1 MSCCVPAWALPLAW
15 PGFEAPTPVA
25 SQPAASVSA
34 PDSAR
39 PRLVHLPGGRFIMG
53 SDAKEGFAGDGEGPA
68 REVELSPFAIG
79 ETTVTNREFREFVRA
94 THYITDAEQAGTSF
108 VFYLQVDP
116 QRRAAMR
123 RISREL
129 PWWLEV
135 EGACWQRPQ
144 GPGSGIQDSL
154 DHPVVHV
161 SWTDATAYCAWAG
174 LRLPTEARWEYA
186 ARGGLVQARY
196 PWGNEFEPGGQRQCN
211 TWQGVFPAQPQ
222 PGWTPGPMAARSFEA
237 NGYGLYQMVGNV
249 WQWCADGFNPRY
261 HQETALHDPRV
272 DAATGQRAQR
282 GGSFLCHDSYCDRYR
297 VAARSSNAPMSATSH
312 CGFRVAGDTP
322 AR

>member
-1 MSCCVPAWALPLAW
+1 MSCCVPAWALPGVW
-15 PGFEAPTPVA
+15 PWQTAPAQAATCD
-25 SQPAASVSA
+25 PATQADA
-34 PDSAR
+34 F

-53 SDAKEGFAGDGEGPA
+53 SDAKEGFAEDGEGPA
-68 REVELSPFAIG
+68 RRVQVDPFAMG
-79 ETTVTNREFREFVRA
+79 ETTVTNREFRAFVRA
-94 THYITDAEQAGTSF
+94 THYITDAEQAGASF

-135 EGACWQRPQ
+135 EGACWQRPH
-144 GPGSGIQDSL
+144 GPGSSIHEIL

-161 SWTDATAYCAWAG
+161 SWTDAAAYCAWAG
-174 LRLPTEARWEYA
+174 LRLPTEAEWEYA

-196 PWGNEFEPGGQRQCN
+196 PWGDEFEPGGERRCN
-211 TWQGVFPAQPQ
+211 TWQGVFPSQPKA
-222 PGWTPGPMAARSFEA
+222 GWTPGPVPARSFEP
-237 NGYGLYQMVGNV
+237 NGHGLYQMVGNV

-261 HQETALHDPRV
+261 HLETTPRNPRAQ
-272 DAATGQRAQR
+272 AATGRRAQR
-282 GGSFLCHDSYCDRYR
+282 GGSFLCHASYCDRYR
-297 VAARSSNAPMSATSH
+297 VAARASNAPMSTTSH
-312 CGFRVAGDTP
+312 CGFRVAAEGP

>member
-1 MSCCVPAWALPLAW
+1 MAW
-15 PGFEAPTPVA
+15 PGFEPPAASAPP
-25 SQPAASVSA
+25 PAASVHA
-34 PDSAR
+34 PDVAR
-39 PRLVHLPGGRFIMG
+39 PRLVRLPGGRFIMG
-53 SDAKEGFAGDGEGPA
+53 SDAKEGFAKDGEGPA
-68 REVELSPFAIG
+68 REVEVSPFSIG

-94 THYITDAEQAGTSF
+94 THYITDAEQAGSSF
-108 VFYLQVDP
+108 VFYLQVDV

-129 PWWLEV
+129 PWWLDV

-144 GPGSGIQDSL
+144 GPGSGIEALL

-174 LRLPTEARWEYA
+174 LRLPTEAQWEYA

-196 PWGNEFEPGGQRQCN
+196 PWGNEFEPGGQRRCN
-211 TWQGVFPAQPQ
+211 TWQGVFPSQPL

-249 WQWCADGFNPRY
+249 WQWCADGFSAHY
-261 HQETALHDPRV
+261 HLETSLRDPRV
-272 DAATGQRAQR
+272 DAVTGQRAQR
-282 GGSFLCHDSYCDRYR
+282 GGSFLCHASYCDRYR
-297 VAARSSNAPMSATSH
+297 VAARASNAPMSTTSH
-312 CGFRVAGDTP
+312 CGFRVAADES
-322 AR
+322 

>member
-1 MSCCVPAWALPLAW
+1 MAW
-15 PGFEAPTPVA
+15 PGFEAPTPSATV
-25 SQPAASVSA
+25 SAASVA
-34 PDSAR
+34 AADAAR
-39 PRLVHLPGGRFIMG
+39 PHLVSLPGGRFIMG
-53 SDAKEGFAGDGEGPA
+53 SDTKEGFAEDGEGPA
-68 REVELSPFAIG
+68 REVEVSPFSIG

-108 VFYLQVDP
+108 VFYLQVDL

-144 GPGSGIQDSL
+144 GPGSGIQDLL

-174 LRLPTEARWEYA
+174 LRLPTEAQWEYA

-196 PWGNEFEPGGQRQCN
+196 PWGNEFEPGGQRRCN
-211 TWQGVFPAQPQ
+211 TWQGVFPAQPL

-249 WQWCADGFNPRY
+249 WQWCADGFSPRY
-261 HQETALHDPRV
+261 HLETALRDPRV
-272 DAATGQRAQR
+272 DATPGRRAQR
-282 GGSFLCHDSYCDRYR
+282 GGSFLCHASYCDRYR
-297 VAARSSNAPMSATSH
+297 VAARASNAPMSATSH
-312 CGFRVAGDTP
+312 CGFRVAADAGAGLTQPGNRAD
-322 AR
+322 

>member
-1 MSCCVPAWALPLAW
+1 MSCCVPAWALPVAW
-15 PGFEAPTPVA
+15 PGVEAPVLAATLPA
-25 SQPAASVSA
+25 SNAV
-34 PDSAR
+34 R

-53 SDAKEGFAGDGEGPA
+53 SDAKEGFAEDGEGPA
-68 REVELSPFAIG
+68 REVEVSPFAIG
-79 ETTVTNREFREFVRA
+79 ETTVTNSEFREFVRA

-116 QRRAAMR
+116 QRRASMR
-123 RISREL
+123 RISRDL

-144 GPGSGIQDSL
+144 GPGSGIQDL
-154 DHPVVHV
+154 PDHPVVHV
-161 SWTDATAYCAWAG
+161 SWTDAMTYCAWAG
-174 LRLPTEARWEYA
+174 LRLPTEAQWEYA

-196 PWGNEFEPGGQRQCN
+196 PWGNDFEPGGQRRCN

-249 WQWCADGFNPRY
+249 WQWCADGFSPRY
-261 HQETALHDPRV
+261 HEETDLHDPRV
-272 DAATGQRAQR
+272 EAVSGRRAQR
-282 GGSFLCHDSYCDRYR
+282 GGSFLCHASYCDRYR
-297 VAARSSNAPMSATSH
+297 VAARASNAPMSATSH
-312 CGFRVAGDTP
+312 CGFRVAADTT
-322 AR
+322 AA

>member
-25 SQPAASVSA
+25 SRPAVSVAA
-34 PDSAR
+34 PDTLL

-53 SDAKEGFAGDGEGPA
+53 SDTQEGFAEDGEGPA
-68 REVELSPFAIG
+68 REVEVSPFAIG
-79 ETTVTNREFREFVRA
+79 ETTVTNREFRAFVRA
-94 THYITDAEQAGTSF
+94 TRYITDAEQAGTSF

-135 EGACWQRPQ
+135 DDACWQRPQ
-144 GPGSGIQDSL
+144 GPGSGIEDLL

-161 SWTDATAYCAWAG
+161 SWTDAVAYCAWAG
-174 LRLPTEARWEYA
+174 LRLPTEAQWEYA

-222 PGWTPGPMAARSFEA
+222 LGWMPGPMAARSFEA
-237 NGYGLYQMVGNV
+237 NGHGLYQMVGNV
-249 WQWCADGFNPRY
+249 WQWCADGFSPRY
-261 HQETALHDPRV
+261 HLETSTHDPRAEV
-272 DAATGQRAQR
+272 TTGQRAQR
-282 GGSFLCHDSYCDRYR
+282 GGSFLCHASYCDRYR
-297 VAARSSNAPMSATSH
+297 VAARASNAPMSATSH
-312 CGFRVAGDTP
+312 CGVRVAGETP